1 MKNLRKCISIIL
13 MISILFTS
21 NAFFTFSE
29 GVNNETTATSSVKI
43 VEDETTTIESVE
55 EESPS
60 ENGETT
66 RKVDVTT
73 YGG

>member
-1 MKNLRKCISIIL
+1 MKNLRRCISIIL

-29 GVNNETTATSSVKI
+29 GVNNETTAISSIKI
-43 VEDETTTIESVE
+43 VEDETTTIESIE

-66 RKVDVTT
+66 QKVDVTT
-73 YGG
+73 YEG